1 MSENYDPI
9 NSLVSELK
17 SNAGFLNK
25 MLFPKIS
32 LVIGGVGILIAAVVL
47 LLK

>member
-9 NSLVSELK
+9 DSLVTEVK
-17 SNAGFLNK
+17 GNMGFLNK
-25 MLFPKIS
+25 MLFPRIS
-32 LVIGGVGILIAAVVL
+32 IIVGTVGLLIAIAL

>member
-9 NSLVSELK
+9 VSLVSEVK
-17 SNAGFLNK
+17 GNTGFLNK
-25 MLFPKIS
+25 MLFPRIS
-32 LVIGGVGILIAAVVL
+32 IIVGTVGLLIAIVL

>member
-9 NSLVSELK
+9 DSLVSEVK
-17 SNAGFLNK
+17 GNMGFLNK
-25 MLFPKIS
+25 MLFPRIS
-32 LVIGGVGILIAAVVL
+32 IIVGTVGLLIAIAL

>member
-9 NSLVSELK
+9 SSLVSELK
-17 SNAGFLNK
+17 SNAGFINK
-25 MLFPKIS
+25 LLFPRIS
-32 LVIGGVGILIAAVVL
+32 LIIGGAGILIAAVII